1 MVGLPKNL
9 ANCFCNISVEVVS
22 TEKLE
27 HCHTLVD
34 EKFWEEKL
42 PIFYYIGG
50 NFQKIREILEI
61 MKRYKMPLIR
71 TPVQEKTSH

>member
-34 EKFWEEKL
+34 EKFAEGLILNVPLGGRISHFLLYWGKL
-42 PIFYYIGG
+42 SKDQG
-50 NFQKIREILEI
+50 NFGNNEGI
-61 MKRYKMPLIR
+61 
-71 TPVQEKTSH
+71 

>member
-34 EKFWEEKL
+34 EKFAEGL
-42 PIFYYIGG
+42 ILNVPLGG
-50 NFQKIREILEI
+50 RI
-61 MKRYKMPLIR
+61 
-71 TPVQEKTSH
+71 SHFLLY